1 VSYRLIPIA
10 MTLQAFL
17 KMTSCHSELVDK
29 SSTDIACSRGASVV
43 AELLVSA
50 AFMSSRVNSAK
61 SDNSRIFVYNDTLVF
76 FYRFH
81 TGSCHTSS
89 ALTFRP
95 AGW

>member
-1 VSYRLIPIA
+1 
-10 MTLQAFL
+10 
-17 KMTSCHSELVDK
+17 MTSCHSELVDK

-76 FYRFH
+76 FLQISYRVLPH
-81 TGSCHTSS
+81 QLISYV
-89 ALTFRP
+89 
-95 AGW
+95 